1 MKFICIFF
9 TALLAVSNFLLA
21 QEDTEELIVASA
33 FIEGDSSSINNP
45 IHVVEYAEVSKRGI
59 SNLGE
64 SIDSLLGVS
73 NQDFGASVGK
83 PIIRGMAGNR
93 VKVLNNGLV
102 VRDVAYMGADH
113 PIEIDLNAIEQIEI
127 VKGPSSILYSNGAI
141 GGIVNVVDKTIAK
154 EDILE
159 TSINVGFESQSVNDG
174 DSYNINLSSNVSG
187 FNIFLSHLDKNL
199 DNFDIPDEAVIH
211 EPGHT
216 EEEKSFLPNS
226 DSKLAASRAGL
237 SKTGDWGYYGISFVN
252 SDQLNG
258 VPFHG
263 EEHEPKQGC
272 PEHEEERI
280 FASTNS
286 SVINVEGKRLL
297 DGPINDIVYIFRETD
312 SLLTEQHLEEEG
324 HEEDPVPAGCE
335 EEEEGPTTFTNNAE
349 EVQLIF
355 DISNDSLEQKVV
367 FNYADQE
374 SSVIGSEAFM
384 EPTDSTETTIGYYL
398 GTSLNEIDVDF
409 GIRFDEINRKGSIK
423 PATGNAVTHDLDF
436 DGLSYSASFG
446 TSLTDNISAALGL
459 SAVERAPSPT
469 ELFMNGKHLVIQRY
483 EIGSVALNTEESQNI
498 DLQFNFDVNGFEIS
512 ALYFK
517 NDIDNYIYLLDTAT
531 KKEEVLIA
539 NHSQRDAEF
548 EGYEL
553 SIGSSF
559 DLYQGELAV
568 SVGTDSVEGKFT
580 DGTFIPRITPSR
592 FIYSFEYAQDDL
604 LIDVSLTDVDSQS
617 DVASGES
624 VTNGFELLDL
634 SVSKS
639 FDLYGEEDLTLGIF
653 GTNLLDEIARN
664 HNSYVKNEVPLAG
677 RNIGLRFN
685 LSL

>member
-1 MKFICIFF
+1 MKFIYIFF

-21 QEDTEELIVASA
+21 QEDTEELIVTSA
-33 FIEGDSSSINNP
+33 FIEGDASSINNP
-45 IHVVEYAEVSKRGI
+45 IHVVGYAEVSKRGI

-73 NQDFGASVGK
+73 NQDFGASVGQ
-83 PIIRGMAGNR
+83 PIIRGMSGNR

-154 EDILE
+154 EDISE

-199 DNFDIPDEAVIH
+199 DNFDIPDHAIIH
-211 EPGHT
+211 EEEEGHEGEE
-216 EEEKSFLPNS
+216 EEEKTFLSNS
-226 DSKLAASRAGL
+226 DSKLAASRAGI
-237 SKTGDWGYYGISFVN
+237 SRTGDWGYYGISFIN

-263 EEHEPKQGC
+263 EEHGEEEGG
-272 PEHEEERI
+272 EHKEERI
-280 FASTNS
+280 FATTNL
-286 SVINVEGKRLL
+286 SVINIEGEQLL
-297 DGPINDIVYIFRETD
+297 DGPIKGITYFVRETD
-312 SLLTEQHLEEEG
+312 SVLTEQHAEEEG
-324 HEEDPVPAGCE
+324 HHEEE
-335 EEEEGPTTFTNNAE
+335 EGHEEEGPTTFTNNAE
-349 EVQLIF
+349 EVQLIL
-355 DISNDSLEQKVV
+355 DISNETNEQKVV
-367 FNYADQE
+367 FNHADQE

-384 EPTDSTETTIGYYL
+384 QPTDSTETTIGYYL

-423 PATGNAVTHDLDF
+423 PATGNAVAHDLDF

-446 TSLTDNISAALGL
+446 TSFADNVSAVLGL

-483 EIGSVALNTEESQNI
+483 EIGSVALETEESQNI
-498 DLQFNFDVNGFEIS
+498 DLQFNFDFDGFEIS
-512 ALYFK
+512 ALFFK

-531 KKEEVLIA
+531 KKEKVLIA

-568 SVGTDSVEGKFT
+568 SLGTDSVEGKFT

-604 LIDVSLTDVDSQS
+604 LIDISLTDVDSQS

>member
-1 MKFICIFF
+1 M
-9 TALLAVSNFLLA
+9 
-21 QEDTEELIVASA
+21 
-33 FIEGDSSSINNP
+33 
-45 IHVVEYAEVSKRGI
+45 
-59 SNLGE
+59 
-64 SIDSLLGVS
+64 DSLLGLS
-73 NQDFGASVGK
+73 NQDFGASVGQ
-83 PIIRGMAGNR
+83 PIIRGMSGNR
-93 VKVLNNGLV
+93 VKVLSNGLV

-174 DSYNINLSSNVSG
+174 DNFNINLSGDVSG

-211 EPGHT
+211 EPGLT

-263 EEHEPKQGC
+263 EEHAPKQGC

-297 DGPINDIVYIFRETD
+297 DGPINDIVYFFRETD

-324 HEEDPVPAGCE
+324 HEAEPVPAGCEE

-355 DISNDSLEQKVV
+355 DFSNDSLEQKVV

-423 PATGNAVTHDLDF
+423 PATGNAVAHDLDF

-459 SAVERAPSPT
+459 SALERAPSPT

>member
-1 MKFICIFF
+1 MKIIYLFF

-21 QEDTEELIVASA
+21 QEDTEELIVTSA
-33 FIEGDSSSINNP
+33 FIAGDASSINNP
-45 IHVVEYAEVSKRGI
+45 IHVVGYSEVSKRGI
-59 SNLGE
+59 SNIGE

-73 NQDFGASVGK
+73 NQDFGASVGQ

-174 DSYNINLSSNVSG
+174 DNFNINLSGNVSG

-199 DNFDIPDEAVIH
+199 DNFDIPDHAIIH
-211 EPGHT
+211 EEEEGHEGEE
-216 EEEKSFLPNS
+216 EEEKTFLSNS
-226 DSKLAASRAGL
+226 DSKLAASRAGI
-237 SKTGDWGYYGISFVN
+237 SRTGDWGYYGISFIN

-263 EEHEPKQGC
+263 EEHGEEEGEPHK
-272 PEHEEERI
+272 EERI
-280 FASTNS
+280 FATTNS
-286 SVINVEGKRLL
+286 SVINIEGEQLL
-297 DGPINDIVYIFRETD
+297 DGPINGITYFVRETD
-312 SLLTEQHLEEEG
+312 SVLTEQHAEEEG
-324 HEEDPVPAGCE
+324 HHEGE
-335 EEEEGPTTFTNNAE
+335 EEHEEGPTTFTNNAE

-355 DISNDSLEQKVV
+355 DISNEIGEQKVV
-367 FNYADQE
+367 FNHADQE

-384 EPTDSTETTIGYYL
+384 QPTDSTETTIGYYL

-423 PATGNAVTHDLDF
+423 PATGNAVAHDLDF

-446 TSLTDNISAALGL
+446 TSLTDNVSAVLGL

-483 EIGSVALNTEESQNI
+483 EIGSVSLKTEESQNL
-498 DLQFNFDVNGFEIS
+498 DLQFNFDFDGFEIS
-512 ALYFK
+512 ALFFK

-531 KKEEVLIA
+531 KKEKVLIA

-568 SVGTDSVEGKFT
+568 SLGTDSVEGKFT

-604 LIDVSLTDVDSQS
+604 LIDISLTDVDSQS

>member
-1 MKFICIFF
+1 MKFIYLFF
-9 TALLAVSNFLLA
+9 TALLAVSNLLLA
-21 QEDTEELIVASA
+21 QEDTEELIVTSA
-33 FIEGDSSSINNP
+33 FIKGDVSSINNP
-45 IHVVEYAEVSKRGI
+45 IHVVDDTEVSKRGI

-73 NQDFGASVGK
+73 NQDFGASVGQ
-83 PIIRGMAGNR
+83 PIIRGMSGNR
-93 VKVLNNGLV
+93 VKVLSNGLV

-113 PIEIDLNAIEQIEI
+113 PIDIDLNAIEQIEI

-154 EDILE
+154 EDVLE

-174 DSYNINLSSNVSG
+174 DNYNINLSGNVSG
-187 FNIFLSHLDKNL
+187 LNIFLSHLDKNL

-216 EEEKSFLPNS
+216 EDEKSFLPNS

-263 EEHEPKQGC
+263 EEHAPKPGC
-272 PEHEEERI
+272 PAHEEERI
-280 FASTNS
+280 FASTDS
-286 SVINVEGKRLL
+286 SIVNFEGKRLL
-297 DGPINDIVYIFRETD
+297 DGPINDITYFFRETD

-324 HEEDPVPAGCE
+324 HDHDPVPAGCE

-355 DISNDSLEQKVV
+355 DISNDSMDQKVV
-367 FNYADQE
+367 FNHADQE

-423 PATGNAVTHDLDF
+423 PATGNAVAHDLDF

-446 TSLTDNISAALGL
+446 TSLTDNISAVLGL

>member
-1 MKFICIFF
+1 M
-9 TALLAVSNFLLA
+9 
-21 QEDTEELIVASA
+21 
-33 FIEGDSSSINNP
+33 
-45 IHVVEYAEVSKRGI
+45 
-59 SNLGE
+59 
-64 SIDSLLGVS
+64 
-73 NQDFGASVGK
+73 
-83 PIIRGMAGNR
+83 
-93 VKVLNNGLV
+93 
-102 VRDVAYMGADH
+102 
-113 PIEIDLNAIEQIEI
+113 
-127 VKGPSSILYSNGAI
+127 
-141 GGIVNVVDKTIAK
+141 
-154 EDILE
+154 
-159 TSINVGFESQSVNDG
+159 
-174 DSYNINLSSNVSG
+174 
-187 FNIFLSHLDKNL
+187 
-199 DNFDIPDEAVIH
+199 
-211 EPGHT
+211 
-216 EEEKSFLPNS
+216 PNS

-423 PATGNAVTHDLDF
+423 PATGNAVAHDLDF

-592 FIYSFEYAQDDL
+592 FIYSFEYALDDL